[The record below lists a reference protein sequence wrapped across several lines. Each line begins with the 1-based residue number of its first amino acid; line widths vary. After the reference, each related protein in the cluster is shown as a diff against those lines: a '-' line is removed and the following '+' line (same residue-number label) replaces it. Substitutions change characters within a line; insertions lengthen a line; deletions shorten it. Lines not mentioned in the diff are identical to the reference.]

1 MHITEAQPGDIV
13 YANKDIYNDGSM
25 PEAGEEDLL
34 AKKGD
39 RGVLVNTGHHEEF
52 PETVLYLVR
61 FESDMKELGLAVTCL
76 EDEIIL
82 KDDTEPH
89 HAH

>member
-13 YANKDIYNDGSM
+13 YANKDIYNDGSL
-25 PEAGEEDLL
+25 PETETEALL

-39 RGVLVNTGHHEEF
+39 RGVLVNTGHYEEF
-52 PETVLYLVR
+52 PETILYLVR
-61 FESDMKELGLAVTCL
+61 FESESKELGMAVTCL

-82 KDDTEPH
+82 KDELEEQ